1 LQSTLV
7 IAETA
12 IGLVLLVGA
21 GLLIRS
27 IDRFLNADPDFSPQH
42 MLTFRLAIPEKRF
55 TVERRKCN
63 GCWVSEELRRQKL
76 PLFRPTLD
84 NWHKTEYRVN
94 GRQQQRVFF
103 VAVLAILRSRAA
115 VS

>member
-27 IDRFLNADPDFSPQH
+27 IDRILNVDPDFSPQH
-42 MLTFRLAIPEKRF
+42 MLTNAM
-55 TVERRKCN
+55 VV
-63 GCWVSEELRRQKL
+63 G
-76 PLFRPTLD
+76 
-84 NWHKTEYRVN
+84 
-94 GRQQQRVFF
+94 
-103 VAVLAILRSRAA
+103 
-115 VS
+115 